1 MPLSTT
7 FSKKLKSTRLRR
19 NLSQD
24 ALASLAGISVSY
36 VSMLERER
44 RSPPLAN
51 VERIAGALRVPPA
64 SLLSA

>member
-19 NLSQD
+19 NLSQA
-24 ALASLAGISVSY
+24 ALAEKAAISVSY

-44 RSPPLAN
+44 RSPPLAT
-51 VERIAGALRVPPA
+51 VERIAGALCVPPA